1 MPNTVIFK
9 WNPAISSNG
18 MYAFLTEIL
27 EEDHTGDWSV
37 RDHDRIRAG
46 DICYM
51 LKVGQGQ
58 NGLVMRGTIT
68 GAPVADG
75 DWSGRGR
82 VVDYCDYEAEI
93 RINPD
98 TFALLTSER
107 LRDAIPDFDWFGG
120 HSGVVLDEG
129 QAAKLEALWQQYL
142 QDMLDE
148 FASRLELIER
158 RGMPNDQL
166 YLAPALDEKLFGQ

>member
-1 MPNTVIFK
+1 
-9 WNPAISSNG
+9 
-18 MYAFLTEIL
+18 
-27 EEDHTGDWSV
+27 
-37 RDHDRIRAG
+37 
-46 DICYM
+46 
-51 LKVGQGQ
+51 
-58 NGLVMRGTIT
+58 MRGTIT
-68 GAPVADG
+68 GAPVAYG

-82 VVDYCDYEAEI
+82 VVYYCDYEAEI